1 MEDALTQLR
10 PSPLRRR
17 LLRPYAN
24 LQAML
29 SGQNVSNSRSRY
41 LFLLLLIDRRRDMVK
56 LIYRTIWPEQRWL
69 QARYGKPVS
78 NFYHLKQ
85 LIQHGNI

>member
-1 MEDALTQLR
+1 MEEALAQLR
-10 PSPLRRR
+10 PSPLRQR

-29 SGQNVSNSRSRY
+29 SGQNVRNGRLRY
-41 LFLLLLIDRRRDMVK
+41 FLLLLLVDRRRDMIK
-56 LIYRTIWPEQRWL
+56 LIYRTLWPEKSWL
-69 QARYGKPVS
+69 HARYGKSVTG
-78 NFYHLKQ
+78 FYHLKQ